1 LSVTARVYVTPKR
14 GVLDPQGKAVANALH
29 ALGFAE
35 VDDVRIGK
43 YREIRLAGSAGDAS
57 ARVRDMCEKLLANQV
72 IEDFRFEIG
81 ENGVKP
87 R

>member
-1 LSVTARVYVTPKR
+1 MMAKVYVTPKR

-43 YREIRLAGSAGDAS
+43 YVEIRLGGSRDDVSG
-57 ARVRDMCEKLLANQV
+57 RVREMCEKLLANQV

-81 ENGVKP
+81 EDGTKP

>member
-1 LSVTARVYVTPKR
+1 MTAKVYVTPKR

-43 YREIRLAGSAGDAS
+43 YMEIRLAGPGDAS

-81 ENGVKP
+81 EDGVKP

>member
-1 LSVTARVYVTPKR
+1 MMARVYVTPKR

-43 YREIRLAGSAGDAS
+43 YVEIHLGGSVEDAS
-57 ARVRDMCEKLLANQV
+57 TRVRDMCEKLLANQV
-72 IEDFRFEIG
+72 IEDFRFEISD
-81 ENGVKP
+81 NGAKP